1 MHILRVV
8 FGTHPVRKD
17 VQTISQ
23 GLGMLLQL
31 LDFVRHAALSQLRQR
46 HGGGGQEQ
54 QRVGP
59 GMEQR
64 ASQ

>member
-1 MHILRVV
+1 MHIQRVACS
-8 FGTHPVRKD
+8 THPVRKD
-17 VQTISQ
+17 VQPVSQ

-31 LDFVRHAALSQLRQR
+31 LDLVRHAALSQLRQG
-46 HGGGGQEQ
+46 HGGGGQQ
-54 QRVGP
+54 QQGVGP